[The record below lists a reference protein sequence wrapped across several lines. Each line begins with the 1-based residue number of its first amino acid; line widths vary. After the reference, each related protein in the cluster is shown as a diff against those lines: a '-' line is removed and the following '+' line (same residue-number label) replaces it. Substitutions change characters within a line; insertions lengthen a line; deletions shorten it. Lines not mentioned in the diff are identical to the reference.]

1 MGRAAPPRGRRHQHL
16 RARQDWLRRASTLCQ
31 SLDTQLDALAAAGIT
46 QIFSEKLSTRATAR
60 PELQAAVALA
70 RQIRAAG
77 VAVTLVVHEHK
88 RLGRGLALIELAEDL
103 RAADVGLEFLSGDL
117 QGSHDPSGVVFTVL
131 AALSGMERE
140 YSGPQDFTLAGGV
153 VRTKKGQVI
162 PVIVTGVR
170 RAVATDLCTSALV
183 STPAGTITIRITIRI
198 TGGRD
203 GNEVTIEDLVIDV
216 AAAQSAA
223 TLRDVELGRDAST
236 LDGVPAARGPAGSFG
251 GQSST
256 FTLRN
261 TRLSAWAVTAATLS
275 LPDLGLK
282 VLRGEHECF

>member
-1 MGRAAPPRGRRHQHL
+1 MAERGRVRWKRFFL
-16 RARQDWLRRASTLCQ
+16 IFTPVAVVT
-31 SLDTQLDALAAAGIT
+31 SLLVG
-46 QIFSEKLSTRATAR
+46 ATA
-60 PELQAAVALA
+60 Q
-70 RQIRAAG
+70 G
-77 VAVTLVVHEHK
+77 VIGATFVV
-88 RLGRGLALIELAEDL
+88 
-103 RAADVGLEFLSGDL
+103 SGDTFKL
-117 QGSHDPSGVVFTVL
+117 FTGEL
-131 AALSGMERE
+131 RG
-140 YSGPQDFTLAGGV
+140 QDFTLAGGV

-183 STPAGTITIRITIRI
+183 RTPAGTITIRI